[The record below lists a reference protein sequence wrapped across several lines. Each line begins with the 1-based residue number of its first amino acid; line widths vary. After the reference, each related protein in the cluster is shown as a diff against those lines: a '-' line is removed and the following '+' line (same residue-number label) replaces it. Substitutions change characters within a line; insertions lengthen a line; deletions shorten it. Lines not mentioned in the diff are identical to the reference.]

1 MSADLASL
9 GGLARSLVIYRA
21 RPWSIARLARFYRG
35 IVGPGDLAFDIGAH
49 VGNRTRAL
57 VRAGA
62 RVVALEPQRLF
73 HAFLSRDLP
82 AAVTLLPLAAGR
94 APGRAT
100 LAVSRLH
107 PTVSSLAEGFPARM
121 RRAPGFEGVDWDAA
135 ETVEVTTLDRLIAD
149 HGLPRF
155 VKIDVEGAEAEVLA
169 GLSHAVAWIA
179 FESLP
184 ASRPSDRGQPRPARR
199 ARPLPLQPRRRRD
212 AAASPSTAGSTA
224 TASARCS
231 PPGRP
236 TPARPTS
243 TPASMRP
250 DPRRA
255 AAALLAAAL
264 IALPLLLAQAA
275 ARGAPAF
282 PLELPLVLLLIAGAP
297 VAARAPLRAGVA
309 AALAALLALALL
321 DLATAAALGRRFN
334 PVLDLPLV
342 AAGWR
347 LVAGSVG
354 GALAAA
360 AAAAIAALL
369 ALTAAALW
377 WATGRPAT
385 GPRPLLIA
393 LALPALALAAADAGR
408 AFDPPG
414 SAAATRLAWE
424 HLRDGWRARGDLARF
439 RAEAAADAWAEAP
452 ADRILPALAG
462 RDVFLVFV
470 ESYGRSA
477 HENPLYAPT
486 VTATLGDAEARLA
499 AAGLAARSALAHL
512 AGGRRPE
519 LAGACDA
526 ALGAR
531 HRQRGPLPRPAG
543 EPAPQPHAPRRRRRL
558 AHRGGDAGDHPAL
571 ARSRLVRLRHAC
583 SRPRTS
589 ATAAGRSTG

>member
-1 MSADLASL
+1 
-9 GGLARSLVIYRA
+9 
-21 RPWSIARLARFYRG
+21 
-35 IVGPGDLAFDIGAH
+35 
-49 VGNRTRAL
+49 
-57 VRAGA
+57 
-62 RVVALEPQRLF
+62 
-73 HAFLSRDLP
+73 
-82 AAVTLLPLAAGR
+82 
-94 APGRAT
+94 
-100 LAVSRLH
+100 
-107 PTVSSLAEGFPARM
+107 
-121 RRAPGFEGVDWDAA
+121 
-135 ETVEVTTLDRLIAD
+135 
-149 HGLPRF
+149 
-155 VKIDVEGAEAEVLA
+155 
-169 GLSHAVAWIA
+169 
-179 FESLP
+179 
-184 ASRPSDRGQPRPARR
+184 
-199 ARPLPLQPRRRRD
+199 
-212 AAASPSTAGSTA
+212 
-224 TASARCS
+224 
-231 PPGRP
+231 
-236 TPARPTS
+236 
-243 TPASMRP
+243 MRP

-360 AAAAIAALL
+360 AAAATAALL

-543 EPAPQPHAPRRRRRL
+543 EPAPQPHAPRRGRRL

-571 ARSRLVRLRHAC
+571 ARGRLVRLRHRARGQGPRLPRPAVQLGDDARPVHPR
-583 SRPRTS
+583 RPRAPPARRRAPPAGLRRGRADLLACPLDPDPAAAALGRARRRRGLRSVSPPPATRPRWSGATPTGCAPSTASRSTTRSAPPWPSPSAAPPPGRSSSSS
-589 ATAAGRSTG
+589 ATTSPRPSSPATPTAATCRCT